1 MTGANVCFSVRTQ
14 PDEQQSHREA
24 PADELTVATHE
35 VEEQKLVVDEPSHS
49 PQPTTATS
57 DGVLEYWPLVA
68 AIAAL
73 VILILLQL
81 LFATPLRLKSAS
93 RARSASVHTCESEE
107 CRRYAELFSGT
118 TNESAPACVNFYA
131 HVCGRW
137 DASQSGKVKTC
148 LDVIKVPNVPEVR
161 DVLERGNI
169 TWPRRNERPDFLG
182 ALFYMARRVF
192 VPVAFDVTI
201 LNVDQSLSPPSKA
214 RTLFF
219 GPPMRFLGHA
229 RALARLQQS
238 GKLLDHLHFTY
249 EALAYTVDETRL
261 KELAGHFQFLGD
273 FLERYDRVPRTV
285 TRSGNVSF
293 FFQYT
298 PSVPETRWDSLTKR
312 YLNVSLI
319 GNEDT
324 LKGGVAI
331 QSTDL
336 FSAVFE
342 LHAKQGEYVTY
353 DIVGGLC
360 VQALV
365 DYVSSDLL
373 TSLLGGSRELATES
387 IYERCFSD
395 AYRFYGVVINA
406 YFHQPLSHEVVDFS
420 RVATLVQ
427 EAYASGLQDNDT
439 TLRTVALG
447 AVTSGFSA
455 PSSGHRNFDLALTGL
470 SMLDTKS
477 FAESYG
483 DYPREVRSRSA
494 RLDAAC
500 GLRL

>member
-1 MTGANVCFSVRTQ
+1 MSPATAHSRQ
-14 PDEQQSHREA
+14 P
-24 PADELTVATHE
+24 
-35 VEEQKLVVDEPSHS
+35 
-49 PQPTTATS
+49 ATS

-93 RARSASVHTCESEE
+93 RARSAAVRTCESEE
-107 CRRYAELFSGT
+107 CRRYAELFSGA

-131 HVCGRW
+131 HVCGRRAW
-137 DASQSGKVKTC
+137 TSSKCPMFLRYGTSWK
-148 LDVIKVPNVPEVR
+148 
-161 DVLERGNI
+161 RGNI

-192 VPVAFDVTI
+192 VPVAFDVAI
-201 LNVDQSLSPPSKA
+201 LNVDHSLSPPSKA

-219 GPPMRFLGHA
+219 GPPMRFLGPCEGVGEA
-229 RALARLQQS
+229 STVGQASRPPALYIRGAC
-238 GKLLDHLHFTY
+238 LHCRRNKVERTGRSLSILGRFLRNATTGCPERSR
-249 EALAYTVDETRL
+249 EAATCPSSSSTR
-261 KELAGHFQFLGD
+261 
-273 FLERYDRVPRTV
+273 PRC
-285 TRSGNVSF
+285 RK
-293 FFQYT
+293 
-298 PSVPETRWDSLTKR
+298 TRWDSLTKR

-395 AYRFYGVVINA
+395 AYMVLRRRYQRLLPSAFEPRG
-406 YFHQPLSHEVVDFS
+406 S
-420 RVATLVQ
+420 RL
-427 EAYASGLQDNDT
+427 
-439 TLRTVALG
+439 
-447 AVTSGFSA
+447 
-455 PSSGHRNFDLALTGL
+455 
-470 SMLDTKS
+470 
-477 FAESYG
+477 
-483 DYPREVRSRSA
+483 
-494 RLDAAC
+494 
-500 GLRL
+500 